1 MLRVALTGEGS
12 GPKTWGGLDQ
22 GHKPYKS
29 QAGPSLPGLLAWSL
43 LYHAIARGPRAAP
56 PEKWSAGVTLARPWW
71 WGVATA
77 SPSPIPL
84 CSHVMS
90 N

>member
-1 MLRVALTGEGS
+1 MLGVALTGEGS

-43 LYHAIARGPRAAP
+43 LYHAIARGQRAAP
-56 PEKWSAGVTLARPWW
+56 PEKWSAGGYPCPAAVVGSGCGLPFSDSSLQPRD
-71 WGVATA
+71 V
-77 SPSPIPL
+77 
-84 CSHVMS
+84 
-90 N
+90 